1 MNKKHNILTPAQAV
15 QRDLEAEGSTLPSHD
30 WPTDVMATADTS
42 IWY

>member
-1 MNKKHNILTPAQAV
+1 MNKKHLTMTPAQAV
-15 QRDLEAEGSTLPSHD
+15 RRDLEAEGSALSSLD